1 MFCRQNRPI
10 PLHVPNHSD
19 ICKKHQKYRE
29 IMMFDLIGSFF
40 LSKSFLTDD
49 SDRDFRIRLFLAIYY
64 YSNINK
70 QGV

>member
-1 MFCRQNRPI
+1 
-10 PLHVPNHSD
+10 
-19 ICKKHQKYRE
+19 
-29 IMMFDLIGSFF
+29 MMFDLIGSFF